1 MAKQD
6 HDAGEL
12 EEQLADALA
21 QIDSLQAVAAD
32 AEARAATAQAELN
45 AVRESHDAA
54 QAQIAE
60 IEAARDS
67 AQVELVQTR
76 ADLGEARSQLRD
88 AATRYREARL
98 TAAPQVPH
106 DLVPAVESLDEV
118 DREFEAAQRVVNQL
132 REKMAEESQA
142 AGRAVRVPAGS
153 PVRRP
158 QDLAGLSPTE
168 KIRLGLQERDR
179 R

>member
-1 MAKQD
+1 MAKRD
-6 HDAGEL
+6 DTGEL

-21 QIDSLQAVAAD
+21 QVDSLQTAAAD
-32 AEARAATAQAELN
+32 AEARAATARAELT

-60 IEAARDS
+60 IEAARGS
-67 AQVELVQTR
+67 AEGELSQV
-76 ADLGEARSQLRD
+76 RSQLRD
-88 AATRYREARL
+88 AAARYREARL
-98 TAAPQVPH
+98 AAAPEVPH

-142 AGRAVRVPAGS
+142 AARALRVPAGS

-158 QDLAGLSPTE
+158 QDLSVLSPAE
-168 KIRLGLQERDR
+168 KIKLGLQERDR
-179 R
+179 Q